1 MTLPTAIQTTLHR
14 HQQQI
19 DSALRS
25 FVNRVVNGTELAELH
40 TLYGQMQYHFGWVDT
55 TLQPIQNTTGKLL
68 RPTLT
73 LLAYEA
79 AGAWGQ
85 TPTTHADTHYLQRA
99 IPAAVALELTHNF
112 TLIHDDI
119 EDGDSER
126 RHRPTLWTIWN
137 TAQAINTGDALFALA
152 RLALWD
158 LLELGVD
165 PALAAQLSFLLDRTV
180 LTTAEG
186 QHLDL
191 SAEDRQ
197 SIPVATYL
205 ALIQRKT
212 AALMS
217 CATEMGA
224 RLGTNNTETIER
236 LRTFGNAIGI
246 AFQVRDDL
254 LGIWATQAELGKTQA
269 GDIYHRKK
277 TLPILHA
284 LEHANTDD
292 RLRLQTIYH
301 QERLTPTHVDEVLAI
316 FAHTKTE
323 VYCRTFLQE
332 QCQRATLALSHV
344 PTLNN
349 SLAQRALQ
357 DMQTL
362 VDYVAVEALP

>member
-1 MTLPTAIQTTLHR
+1 MALSIAIQTTLHR

-25 FVNRVVNGTELAELH
+25 FIKRVVNGTELAELH
-40 TLYGQMQYHFGWVDT
+40 TLYGQMQYHLGWVDT
-55 TLQPIQNTTGKLL
+55 TLQPIQNTGGKLL
-68 RPTLT
+68 RPTLV

-85 TPTTHADTHYLQRA
+85 TPTIDADTHYLQRA

-119 EDGDSER
+119 EDGDTER
-126 RHRPTLWTIWN
+126 RHRPTLWTVWN
-137 TAQAINTGDALFALA
+137 TAQAINTGDAMFALA

-158 LLELGVD
+158 VLKLGVA
-165 PALAAQLSFLLDRTV
+165 PALAAQLGLLLDRTI

-186 QHLDL
+186 QYLDL
-191 SAEDRQ
+191 SAEDCQ

-224 RLGTNNTETIER
+224 HLGTNNTQTIER

-254 LGIWATQAELGKTQA
+254 LGVWATQTKLGKTQA
-269 GDIYHRKK
+269 GDIYRRKK

-284 LEHANTDD
+284 LEHATADD

-301 QERLTPTHVDEVLAI
+301 QEKLTPAHVGEVLAI

-323 VYCRTFLQE
+323 AYCRTFLQE
-332 QCQRATLALSHV
+332 QCNGATLALSHV

-349 SLAQRALQ
+349 PPAQRALQ

-362 VDYVAVEALP
+362 VDYIAVEALP